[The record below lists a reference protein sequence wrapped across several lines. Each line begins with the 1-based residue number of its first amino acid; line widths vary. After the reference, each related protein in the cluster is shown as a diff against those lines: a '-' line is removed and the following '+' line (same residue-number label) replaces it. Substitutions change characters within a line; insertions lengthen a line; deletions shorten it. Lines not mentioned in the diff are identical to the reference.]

1 MTGHESPQLEGLYV
15 GDLLNSVK
23 HSSRHRTS
31 SPNKYLYQNINS
43 VEVGKPDSERGI
55 SSLGNRRMVSTNHKK
70 GLRAASSPETRG
82 SYSY

>member
-1 MTGHESPQLEGLYV
+1 MIGHENSQLEGLYV

-43 VEVGKPDSERGI
+43 VEVGNLIQREAFL
-55 SSLGNRRMVSTNHKK
+55 LGEERRMCV
-70 GLRAASSPETRG
+70 LI
-82 SYSY
+82 